1 MNRRKYMNKLLGTTF
16 FMLVMAS
23 MMCGCA
29 TRIVELEDGTV
40 RRVREILPQVG
51 VVVTIQNNCAPMLS
65 IQSLHGT
72 EVKSLAFG
80 KSATIPVSSRPFS
93 GYNREIWVMIRAYD
107 SSMNYLGSA
116 EMREYA
122 DISNGT
128 RDKLWQVDD
137 LDSPPRAKCPAAP

>member
-1 MNRRKYMNKLLGTTF
+1 MKRVLWAIFALF
-16 FMLVMAS
+16 LVGLFT
-23 MMCGCA
+23 GCA

-51 VVVTIQNNCAPMLS
+51 VVVTVQNNCAPVLS
-65 IQSLHGT
+65 VQSLHGT

-93 GYNREIWVMIRAYD
+93 GYNREIWVMVRAYD

-116 EMREYA
+116 ELREYA
-122 DISNGT
+122 DTSYGT

-137 LDSPPRAKCPAAP
+137 LESPPRAKCPAAP